1 MKTIT
6 VKADNEFNT
15 LLNQLT
21 SRLHTT
27 RSNVIR
33 TAVKNYMKFLDK
45 EALRQ
50 KIQAASLKTRQQTIQ
65 ASDDFEAANNDGLN
79 HLAIKHEL

>member
-6 VKADNEFNT
+6 VKADHKFDT
-15 LLNQLT
+15 LLNQLA

-33 TAVKNYMKFLDK
+33 NAVKNYLKHLDK

-50 KIQAASLKTRQQTIQ
+50 KIQAASLKTRQQSIQ
-65 ASDDFEAANNDGLN
+65 ACDNLEAVNDDGLSQ
-79 HLAIKHEL
+79 